1 LYIILKQTFSNLLS
15 SLTSISPRRGKNEPL
30 AAELIKKFLTGEN
43 IPFITQEFSASVPV
57 ATKAELIADGKNIP
71 CLGTSFVS
79 GDITNNVSIQEPYEK
94 TGASEMI
101 IYNPLS
107 KGICAQ
113 SLKEVPALA
122 VNIEYVDI
130 LKNSQNISGRV
141 EVEKE
146 DFTSQN
152 ILVGNITNPKKIIFA
167 HYDSV
172 VGAGALDN
180 AAAVDVLYNT
190 ILLNRSLLNDYLFVF
205 AGIEEE
211 SISNHDGY
219 YGFEMFDNQYAS
231 IMNSTEEIIII
242 DGVGVSEP
250 YWTYENVDWCFD
262 IPKFSEIEHKAI
274 LMENDQ
280 PTVRKY
286 YHSPLD
292 TLDILDPKYI
302 ELARESLISRLK

>member
-1 LYIILKQTFSNLLS
+1 MEKFFSNIIKE
-15 SLTSISPRRGKNEPL
+15 LTSISPRRGKNEPL
-30 AAELIKKFLTGEN
+30 VAELIKRYLKNEN
-43 IPFITQEFSASVPV
+43 IPSVIQQFPASVPIT
-57 ATKAELIADGKNIP
+57 TKAVLLADGKNIP

-79 GDITNNVSIQEPYEK
+79 GDITNNVSIQEPFEK
-94 TGASEMI
+94 TGAKEMI
-101 IYNPLS
+101 IYNPIS

-122 VNIEYVDI
+122 VNIEYVDM
-130 LKNSQNISGRV
+130 LKKSNNISGRV

-146 DFTSQN
+146 DFISQN
-152 ILVGNITNPKKIIFA
+152 ILVGNTNNPEKIIFA

-180 AAAVDVLYNT
+180 AAAVDVLYKT
-190 ILLNRSLLNDYLFVF
+190 ILSDKSLLSDYLFVF

-211 SISNHDGY
+211 SISSHDGY
-219 YGFEMFDNQYAS
+219 YGFEMFDNKYAS
-231 IMNSTEEIIII
+231 LLNYTKEIIII

-250 YWTYENVDWCFD
+250 YWTNENIDWVFG
-262 IPKFSEIEHKAI
+262 IPRLPEIESKVV

-280 PTVRKY
+280 SIVRQY

-292 TLDILDPKYI
+292 TLEILDTKYI
-302 ELARESLISRLK
+302 EQAKELFISRLRKTK

>member
-1 LYIILKQTFSNLLS
+1 MEKFFSNIIKE
-15 SLTSISPRRGKNEPL
+15 LTSISPRRGKNEPL
-30 AAELIKKFLTGEN
+30 VAELIKRYLKNEN
-43 IPFITQEFSASVPV
+43 IPSVIQQFPASVPIT
-57 ATKAELIADGKNIP
+57 TKAVLLADGKNIP

-79 GDITNNVSIQEPYEK
+79 GDITNNVSIQEPFEK
-94 TGASEMI
+94 TGAKEMI
-101 IYNPLS
+101 IYNPIS

-122 VNIEYVDI
+122 VNIEYVDM
-130 LKNSQNISGRV
+130 LKKSNNISGRV

-146 DFTSQN
+146 DFISQN
-152 ILVGNITNPKKIIFA
+152 ILVGNTNNPEKIIFA

-180 AAAVDVLYNT
+180 AAAVDVLYQT
-190 ILLNRSLLNDYLFVF
+190 ILLNRSFLDNYLFVF

-211 SISNHDGY
+211 SISSHDGY
-219 YGFEMFDNQYAS
+219 YGFEMFDNKYADLL
-231 IMNSTEEIIII
+231 NNAKEIIII

-250 YWTYENVDWCFD
+250 YWTHENIDWVFG
-262 IPKFSEIEHKAI
+262 IPRLPEIESRAV

-280 PTVRKY
+280 SIVRQY

-292 TLDILDPKYI
+292 TLEILDQKYI
-302 ELARESLISRLK
+302 NQARELLIDKLTNK

>member
-1 LYIILKQTFSNLLS
+1 MEKFFSNIIKE
-15 SLTSISPRRGKNEPL
+15 LTSISPRRGKNEPL
-30 AAELIKKFLTGEN
+30 VAELIKRYLKNEN
-43 IPFITQEFSASVPV
+43 IPSVIQQFPASVPIT
-57 ATKAELIADGKNIP
+57 TKAVLLADGKNIP

-79 GDITNNVSIQEPYEK
+79 GDITNNVSIQEPFEK
-94 TGASEMI
+94 TGAKEMI
-101 IYNPLS
+101 IYNPIS

-122 VNIEYVDI
+122 VNIEYVDM
-130 LKNSQNISGRV
+130 LKKSNNISGRV

-146 DFTSQN
+146 DFISQN
-152 ILVGNITNPKKIIFA
+152 ILVGNTNNPEKIIFA

-180 AAAVDVLYNT
+180 AAAVDVLYKT
-190 ILLNRSLLNDYLFVF
+190 ILSDKSLLSDYLFVF

-211 SISNHDGY
+211 SISSHDGY
-219 YGFEMFDNQYAS
+219 YGFEMFDNKYAS
-231 IMNSTEEIIII
+231 LLNYTKEIIII

-250 YWTYENVDWCFD
+250 YWTNENIDWVFG
-262 IPKFSEIEHKAI
+262 IPRLSEIESKVV

-280 PTVRKY
+280 SIVRQY

-292 TLDILDPKYI
+292 TLEILDTKYI
-302 ELARESLISRLK
+302 EQAKELFISRLRKTK